1 MAELTGAQLDKYK
14 NVIAGALEKAEE
26 LSDATGVQCSA
37 EAFRV
42 RNVNRYTRPDPVAI
56 QALYKLHQGLGETIR
71 LLVQVGQE
79 LDNIETIDGLD
90 NLTDLKHILEDKTDG
105 DGARA

>member
-1 MAELTGAQLDKYK
+1 MAELTGNQLDKYK

-42 RNVNRYTRPDPVAI
+42 RNVTRYVKPDSVAI
-56 QALYKLHQGLGETIR
+56 QALYKLHQGLGKTIR
-71 LLVQVGQE
+71 LLVQTGQE
-79 LDNIETIDGLD
+79 LDNIESIDGLD
-90 NLTDLKHILEDKTDG
+90 DLTDLKDILGGEG
-105 DGARA
+105 EQPP